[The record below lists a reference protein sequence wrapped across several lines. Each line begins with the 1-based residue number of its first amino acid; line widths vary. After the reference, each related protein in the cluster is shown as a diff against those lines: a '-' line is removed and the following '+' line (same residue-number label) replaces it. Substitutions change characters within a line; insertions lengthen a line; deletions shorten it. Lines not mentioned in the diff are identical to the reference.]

1 MKQTF
6 DNGQLTQTFDSGQL
20 TQTFEN
26 GQFTQ
31 LSTMG
36 NSPQLSTMDEL
47 SVTYQHGTLQTDI
60 SNLQTSEVE
69 ILEINWSDTSSQEEY
84 IRCRVEI
91 FRSLKSHKFPKV
103 KRLVLNNLFYS
114 EKLVENLV
122 EKFPNIEHLKILPF
136 NSKNGSCVASFS
148 ILFSLR
154 ELEIALGFS
163 DDITLFPPTQLK
175 ELTLNISK
183 VASNQIASSGFQY
196 IYLAACT
203 SLESL

>member
-1 MKQTF
+1 M
-6 DNGQLTQTFDSGQL
+6 D
-20 TQTFEN
+20 
-26 GQFTQ
+26 
-31 LSTMG
+31 
-36 NSPQLSTMDEL
+36 NSPQLSTMDKL

-69 ILEINWSDTSSQEEY
+69 SLEINWSDTSSQEEY

-91 FRSLKSHKFPKV
+91 LRFLESHEFPKV

-114 EKLVENLV
+114 SELVTSLTT
-122 EKFPNIEHLKILPF
+122 KFPNIEHLKILPF
-136 NSKNGSCVASFS
+136 NSKNGSCVPSFS

-154 ELEIALGFS
+154 ELEIALGSS
-163 DDITLFPPTQLK
+163 DDIRLFPPDQLK

-183 VASNQIASSGFQY
+183 VASNRIASDAVQR
-196 IYLAACT
+196 IYLTDCT

>member
-1 MKQTF
+1 
-6 DNGQLTQTFDSGQL
+6 
-20 TQTFEN
+20 
-26 GQFTQ
+26 
-31 LSTMG
+31 MG
-36 NSPQLSTMDEL
+36 NSPQLSKMDEL

-69 ILEINWSDTSSQEEY
+69 SLEINWSDTSSQEEY
-84 IRCRVEI
+84 TRCREEI
-91 FRSLKSHKFPKV
+91 SRFLKPHRFPKV

-136 NSKNGSCVASFS
+136 NSAFKNNWSYTNFMNLSTLS
-148 ILFSLR
+148 

-163 DDITLFPPTQLK
+163 DDITLFPPAQLK
-175 ELTLNISK
+175 ELTLSISK
-183 VASNQIASSGFQY
+183 VASDRIASAGFQW
-196 IYLAACT
+196 IDLAHCT